1 MSNALKNAI
10 KRLLEVMIKEG
21 VESVSIRRGWHNAG
35 STPED
40 YSVHVNFFT
49 PAKGNRDDRIDIL
62 EDECNG

>member
-10 KRLLEVMIKEG
+10 KRLIEVMIKEG

-49 PAKGNRDDRIDIL
+49 PAKGSKVDIL
-62 EDECNG
+62 EEECDE

>member
-21 VESVSIRRGWHNAG
+21 VESVSIRRGWRNAG

-40 YSVHVNFFT
+40 YSVNVNFFK
-49 PAKGNRDDRIDIL
+49 PAKGDDNFVL
-62 EDECNG
+62 EDKCDE